1 MAPVSSFLHEHPHV
15 GQRWFAHPLGG
26 EARAPWCADSRP
38 PTIAALMPWKA
49 FDYRG
54 EKVWVRVLDTGKPI
68 VRRGLVEFRYK
79 QGANKSYRSG
89 RENFED
95 LDGEPEVLSDAEFGG
110 QMTTPS
116 TKLREEPSVPADEN
130 TIIIHTDG
138 ACSGNP
144 GPAGL
149 GVHILRPD
157 RITEISEYIGE
168 ATNNVAEL
176 EAIKRAL
183 EALGED
189 ERERRIH
196 LYTDSGWSLGVL
208 VGGWKAKKNVAI
220 IDAIKAEL
228 PKFPNLELLKV
239 RGHAGQEGN
248 EEADALATK
257 AVRIEASTEPR
268 ERSR

>member
-1 MAPVSSFLHEHPHV
+1 
-15 GQRWFAHPLGG
+15 
-26 EARAPWCADSRP
+26 
-38 PTIAALMPWKA
+38 MPWKA

-54 EKVWVRVLDTGKPI
+54 DKVWVRVLDTGKPI

-79 QGANKSYRSG
+79 QGANKSYRTS

-95 LDGEPEVLSDAEFGG
+95 LEGDGEVLSDEDFGG
-110 QMTTPS
+110 RATTPA
-116 TKLREEPSVPADEN
+116 TQIREQPKQPADAT
-130 TIIIHTDG
+130 TIVIHTDG

-157 RITEISEYIGE
+157 RLTEISEYIGE

-176 EAIKRAL
+176 RAILRAL
-183 EALGED
+183 EALDEG

-208 VGGWKAKKNVAI
+208 IGGWKAKKNVAL
-220 IDAIKAEL
+220 IDKIKARL
-228 PKFPNLELLKV
+228 PEFPNLELLKV
-239 RGHAGQEGN
+239 RGHAGLDGN

-257 AVRIEASTEPR
+257 AVRIEDSSVR
-268 ERSR
+268 ERAR